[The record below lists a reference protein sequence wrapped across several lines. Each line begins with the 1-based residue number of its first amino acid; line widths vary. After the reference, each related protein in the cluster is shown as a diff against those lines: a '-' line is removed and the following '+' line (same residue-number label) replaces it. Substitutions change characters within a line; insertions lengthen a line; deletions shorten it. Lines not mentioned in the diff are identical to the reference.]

1 METLTGDKMEQVNV
15 AIVGL
20 GRVGRTFLEQLLGF
34 ARERG
39 VNILYVVEK
48 SDTPGKQLA
57 RDAGITVLT
66 LPELCNVCSGVDII
80 FDFTGKTETRREM
93 MDKLSYLRNKHT
105 VIISEKVARLM
116 WAIMGG
122 KALPERL

>member
-1 METLTGDKMEQVNV
+1 MEQVNV
-15 AIVGL
+15 AIIGL
-20 GRVGRTFLEQLLGF
+20 GRVGTAFLEQLLGF
-34 ARERG
+34 AKERG
-39 VNILYVVEK
+39 VSILYVVEK

-66 LPELCNVCSGVDII
+66 LPELCNTCSGVDII
-80 FDFTGKTETRREM
+80 FEFTGKAETRREM
-93 MDKLSYLRNKHT
+93 TDKLSYLRNKHT

-116 WAIMGG
+116 WVIMGG